1 MSDPSLFDTDR
12 LDTDPLDLA
21 SLNPDQLDAVV
32 HSGGPLLVVAG
43 AGSGKTRVLTHRI
56 AHLIQEGVPASS
68 ILAITFTNKAAD
80 EMKHRVAALVGPMV
94 KAMWVC
100 TFHSACVRILRAHG
114 DALGYPRTF
123 SIYDQA
129 DAQRLC
135 GYVIRDLGLDAKRFP
150 PRAVHGQISIWKNE
164 LMTPEQALVA
174 ANNPFSR
181 KHAEVYRD
189 YQARLQKAG
198 AMDFDDLLMKTVQ
211 LFREHPEVL
220 AHYQQ
225 RFRHVLVDEYQ
236 DTNTAQNE
244 IALSLSAQHQQVTIV
259 GDGDQ
264 CLPPGTLIRTP
275 AGVTPIEKI
284 AVGDEVLGTGGAASV
299 EVGVVRHVQDGHY
312 KGPVVKV
319 TVGDVVLTGTPLHMV
334 PALCEVPPFAASATL
349 SLLMFADDRTSVGRH
364 RVQLNGGNHM
374 VLDRLQ
380 TAGVARRSARSGKR
394 FESSFKSYPAAL
406 AAAHR
411 VAALGGLHLKRRA
424 MIGGVTYD
432 STPLAHL
439 HRGMT
444 VLVLTAEG
452 YEQRSVD
459 SVEVEQY
466 DGPVYDLEVDPT
478 HHYVANGM
486 LVHNSVYG
494 WRGADVRN
502 ILQFEEA
509 FDDVTTIVLDQNYRS
524 TQTILDAANAVIRNN
539 PDRKEKHLWSDKG
552 GGDRIMRYHAD
563 DEGDEAMF
571 VARTIQ
577 NLQRES
583 HLMWKEMAAF
593 YRTNAQ
599 SRVLEEAFMRLGIP
613 YKVVGGTRFY
623 DRREIKDA
631 MAYLRAVVN
640 PADEVSVKRVLNVPK
655 RGVGDGS
662 VAKIDAFAAAEG
674 ITFADAMRHGHEAG
688 LTGPAARGV
697 ESFVRLLDE
706 MNMLSLDEAT
716 GPGDL
721 LQAVLD
727 GSGYLSELEAE
738 ESVEAAGRLEN
749 IGEMIGSAR
758 EFTRIDEFLEQVA
771 LVADTDELD
780 DDDKVVLM
788 TLHSAKGLEY
798 PVVFLVGMEEG
809 LFPNSRALTEPTQM
823 EEERRLAYVGITR
836 AQQRLYVS
844 HAWSR
849 QLFGTTNYNPPS
861 RFLDEIPAD
870 LVEDSGA
877 VGGRSTYGRQSY
889 RARGG
894 GASYGS
900 PPPYRRAAADDD
912 SGSSRGGSRSP
923 VSSFDPDDDVD
934 WHRERVVDA
943 ALAAGRRHDASPSNS
958 QDLGLKIGDD
968 VEHPAFGE
976 GIILD
981 IRGQGDKAEATIRF
995 REAGTKHLSLAWA
1008 PLKKR

>member
-1 MSDPSLFDTDR
+1 MSEPSLFDV
-12 LDTDPLDLA
+12 DPLDLA

-32 HSGGPLLVVAG
+32 HRGGPLLVVAG

-56 AHLIQEGVPASS
+56 AHLIQEGVPPSS

-100 TFHSACVRILRAHG
+100 TFHSACVRILRANAE
-114 DALGYPRTF
+114 ALGYPRSF

-129 DAQRLC
+129 DAQRLA
-135 GYVIRDLGLDAKRFP
+135 GYCIRDLQLDAKRFP
-150 PRAVHGQISIWKNE
+150 PRAVHGQISLWKNE
-164 LMTPEQALVA
+164 LVTPAEA
-174 ANNPFSR
+174 AAKADNPFTR
-181 KHAEVYRD
+181 KHAEVYAD

-211 LFREHPEVL
+211 LFREHPDVL

-236 DTNTAQNE
+236 DTNMAQNE
-244 IALSLSAQHQQVTIV
+244 LALSLAAQSGQVTIV

-264 CLPPGTLIRTP
+264 
-275 AGVTPIEKI
+275 
-284 AVGDEVLGTGGAASV
+284 
-299 EVGVVRHVQDGHY
+299 
-312 KGPVVKV
+312 
-319 TVGDVVLTGTPLHMV
+319 
-334 PALCEVPPFAASATL
+334 
-349 SLLMFADDRTSVGRH
+349 
-364 RVQLNGGNHM
+364 
-374 VLDRLQ
+374 
-380 TAGVARRSARSGKR
+380 
-394 FESSFKSYPAAL
+394 
-406 AAAHR
+406 
-411 VAALGGLHLKRRA
+411 
-424 MIGGVTYD
+424 
-432 STPLAHL
+432 
-439 HRGMT
+439 
-444 VLVLTAEG
+444 
-452 YEQRSVD
+452 
-459 SVEVEQY
+459 
-466 DGPVYDLEVDPT
+466 
-478 HHYVANGM
+478 
-486 LVHNSVYG
+486 SVYG

-539 PDRKEKHLWSDKG
+539 PDRKEKHLWSEKG
-552 GGDRIMRYHAD
+552 GGDRIVRYHAE
-563 DEGDEAMF
+563 DEGDEATF
-571 VARTIQ
+571 VARSMQ
-577 NLQRES
+577 NLQRDA
-583 HLMWKEMAAF
+583 HLMWKEMAAL

-599 SRVLEEAFMRLGIP
+599 SRVLEEAFMRFGIP

-640 PADEVSVKRVLNVPK
+640 PADEVSIKRVLNVPK
-655 RGVGDGS
+655 RGVGEGS
-662 VAKIDAFAAAEG
+662 VAKLDAFARADG
-674 ITFADAMRHGHEAG
+674 ITFAEAMRHTQEAG

-697 ESFVRLLDE
+697 DSFVRLLDE
-706 MNMLSLDEAT
+706 MAALVAADDGI

-721 LQAVLD
+721 LQAVMD

-738 ESVEAAGRLEN
+738 MEGSVEAAGRLEN

-798 PVVFLVGMEEG
+798 PVVFLVGMEDG
-809 LFPNSRALTEPTQM
+809 LFPNSRSLTEPTQM

-836 AQQRLYVS
+836 AQQKLFVS

-861 RFLDEIPAD
+861 RFLDEIPAE
-870 LVEDSGA
+870 LVESSGS
-877 VGGRSTYGRQSY
+877 VGGRSGYGRQSY
-889 RARGG
+889 RDRGRSG
-894 GASYGS
+894 GDFGS
-900 PPPYRRAAADDD
+900 PPAYRRRDDE
-912 SGSSRGGSRSP
+912 SEREQRAGAGGGRSP

-934 WHRERVVDA
+934 VHRERVVSA
-943 ALAAGRRHDASPSNS
+943 ALAAGRRNEPAKANS
-958 QDLGLKIGDD
+958 QELGLRLGDD

-976 GIILD
+976 GVILE
-981 IRGQGDKAEATIRF
+981 IRGQGDRAEATIRF

-1008 PLKKR
+1008 PLKKL

>member
-12 LDTDPLDLA
+12 LDADPLDLA

-56 AHLIQEGVPASS
+56 AHLIQEGAPASS

-174 ANNPFSR
+174 ADNPFSR

-264 CLPPGTLIRTP
+264 
-275 AGVTPIEKI
+275 
-284 AVGDEVLGTGGAASV
+284 
-299 EVGVVRHVQDGHY
+299 
-312 KGPVVKV
+312 
-319 TVGDVVLTGTPLHMV
+319 
-334 PALCEVPPFAASATL
+334 
-349 SLLMFADDRTSVGRH
+349 
-364 RVQLNGGNHM
+364 
-374 VLDRLQ
+374 
-380 TAGVARRSARSGKR
+380 
-394 FESSFKSYPAAL
+394 
-406 AAAHR
+406 
-411 VAALGGLHLKRRA
+411 
-424 MIGGVTYD
+424 
-432 STPLAHL
+432 
-439 HRGMT
+439 
-444 VLVLTAEG
+444 
-452 YEQRSVD
+452 
-459 SVEVEQY
+459 
-466 DGPVYDLEVDPT
+466 
-478 HHYVANGM
+478 
-486 LVHNSVYG
+486 SVYG

-577 NLQRES
+577 SLQRES

-599 SRVLEEAFMRLGIP
+599 SRVLEESFMRLGIP

-894 GASYGS
+894 ASYGS

-912 SGSSRGGSRSP
+912 GGSSRGGSRSP

-943 ALAAGRRHDASPSNS
+943 ALAAGRRHEASPSNS
-958 QDLGLKIGDD
+958 QDLGLRVGDD

-1008 PLKKR
+1008 PLKKQ